1 MFKTSYNKACNAF
14 TFETIKETFILD
26 VQNHLKTQTLLS
38 LNQLCKL
45 KNDKAHLIIFDDYEP
60 TNFYHF
66 KQKFPKLLDGIPAQ
80 NVVIV
85 SSNLFYT
92 LNPHSL
98 KKDHCPY
105 KIFYFNDYFNFM
117 VGKHIPHKKSFTIK
131 KHFICLSAADKYFR
145 RYFYYLLK
153 SNNLLRYGFV
163 SHNRFKNNIINRNDA
178 GDIYFDNKIK
188 NSVANFNIYKQL
200 SNERLTLD
208 SSFALMKY
216 DNLNED
222 HIVYD
227 TLDISKNVVLE
238 VILETSIKGCNFVSE
253 KTLKA
258 ILNKNI
264 FLLLGGYQTL
274 SFLRNLG
281 FKTFD
286 HIFDESYDSIRCD
299 FTRVNYA
306 FTQLKKFCTLS
317 LDEVEK
323 IKNDNQE
330 LLDYNYNHLLYN
342 LDTTFNLKNKVE
354 SYLNKG
360 ENYGR
365 N

>member
-1 MFKTSYNKACNAF
+1 MFKSSYYIF

-26 VQNHLKTQTLLS
+26 FQNHLETQTLLS
-38 LNQLCKL
+38 LNQLHKL
-45 KNDKAHLIIFDDYEP
+45 KNNHAQLIIFDDYEP

-92 LNPHSL
+92 LNPNSL
-98 KKDHCPY
+98 QKDCPY
-105 KIFYFNDYFNFM
+105 KVFYLNDCFKLTID
-117 VGKHIPHKKSFTIK
+117 KHIPDNRTFEVK
-131 KHFICLSAADKYFR
+131 KHYTCLSGADKYFR

-153 SNNLLRYGFV
+153 INNLLPCGFV
-163 SHNRFKNNIINRNDA
+163 SHNRFKNLTEY
-178 GDIYFDNKIK
+178 GDTYFDNKIINSIFNVVEYNHISKEKLVLDISDDIKGDSNHWEKICWETHNVSK
-188 NSVANFNIYKQL
+188 NSVI
-200 SNERLTLD
+200 E
-208 SSFALMKY
+208 M
-216 DNLNED
+216 
-222 HIVYD
+222 
-227 TLDISKNVVLE
+227 VLE
-238 VILETSIKGCNFVSE
+238 SSIKGCNHVSE
-253 KTLKA
+253 KTIKA

-264 FLLLGGYQTL
+264 FLLVGGYQTL
-274 SFLRNLG
+274 GFLKTIG

-286 HIFDESYDSIRCD
+286 HIFDESYDNIRCD
-299 FTRVNYA
+299 FTRVNSVFA
-306 FTQLKKFCTLS
+306 QLKQFCTLS